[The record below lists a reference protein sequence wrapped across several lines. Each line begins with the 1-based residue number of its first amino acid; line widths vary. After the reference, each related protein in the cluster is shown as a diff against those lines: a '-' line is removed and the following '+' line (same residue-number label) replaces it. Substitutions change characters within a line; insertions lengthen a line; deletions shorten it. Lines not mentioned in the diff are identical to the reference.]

1 MQIENIRKGDH
12 VVIVGHITERNSYPT
27 DRTELYGGPAKVV
40 GVCPPY
46 VAIQPIGHPGVKT
59 IDTRL
64 WDLTKADKV
73 YVAAFAES
81 EPKPEAAKTPSAS
94 IVSGP
99 VTMLFARSKCPVCN
113 KGAFQ
118 KSEGEGEPVWRC
130 DNCRAVIVEE
140 ACQS

>member
-12 VVIVGHITERNSYPT
+12 VVIVGHVIERNCYPT

-81 EPKPEAAKTPSAS
+81 ERPQKPASVGIATLTFKYGCPACGKGKFQKPEEAEA
-94 IVSGP
+94 
-99 VTMLFARSKCPVCN
+99 
-113 KGAFQ
+113 
-118 KSEGEGEPVWRC
+118 VWRC
-130 DNCRAVIVEE
+130 DHCRAVIVEE